1 MYSQKAGI
9 FGHLIYKRLM
19 IAFIFCKYSVS
30 IVQWI
35 IFPSHHYKCKASPNV
50 LCKPCV
56 NCIVL
61 WSMKFYIKMLI
72 VTTSFFLGYLWVSNH
87 VLNETY
93 CTVYRCLVQCKW
105 WKQTACP
112 FKCSLISGVVFVYLL
127 RFHISMA
134 TDLIF
139 RDSSVNIG

>member
-1 MYSQKAGI
+1 
-9 FGHLIYKRLM
+9 M
-19 IAFIFCKYSVS
+19 IALIFCKYSVS

-35 IFPSHHYKCKASPNV
+35 IFPSHHSECKASPNV

-72 VTTSFFLGYLWVSNH
+72 VTTYFFLGYLWISNH

-93 CTVYRCLVQCKW
+93 CTVYRCLIQCKW

-112 FKCSLISGVVFVYLL
+112 FKCNLISGVVFVYLL
-127 RFHISMA
+127 SFHISMA